1 MNERRVASIP
11 DCFPTPALARA
22 PTPDPAA
29 YHKNCTA
36 AWNAPSPSPTL
47 DTPADMTATA
57 TELAAK
63 ETPGSHTMMILRTP
77 DHVFIGDEVDIATQI
92 LGELQMP
99 LTPERLKHLAVAI
112 LGHEL
117 QDIRLEKMS

>member
-1 MNERRVASIP
+1 MASVARP
-11 DCFPTPALARA
+11 
-22 PTPDPAA
+22 
-29 YHKNCTA
+29 
-36 AWNAPSPSPTL
+36 
-47 DTPADMTATA
+47 
-57 TELAAK
+57 
-63 ETPGSHTMMILRTP
+63 TPGSYIMLILRTP